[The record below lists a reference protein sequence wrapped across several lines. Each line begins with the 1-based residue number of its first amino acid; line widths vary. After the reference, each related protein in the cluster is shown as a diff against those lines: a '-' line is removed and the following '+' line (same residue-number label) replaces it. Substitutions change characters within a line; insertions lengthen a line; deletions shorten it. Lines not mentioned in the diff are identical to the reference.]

1 MVTGENMTRKV
12 LIVLSVALTLTA
24 PSIETVLKTITN
36 DDINLSG
43 FSEALS
49 PDCAYAW
56 QLGQLPHVTPEH
68 YTSPNISETEFQD
81 RKQVAI
87 NAFLD
92 GREFELKKNHVNAQ
106 LHYREAKKNFKF
118 LGVRDHEYG
127 IICTRLGMVEMRLW
141 EKGQLPLHEL
151 VDDYIDLKRYGD
163 ECKKFDFD
171 LNAKKGSADYNA
183 RRNAAIVYNLL
194 GNLGEVLII
203 GKPRTTAVNGDIC
216 ADYREAQRL
225 FPEGT
230 FYKNVS
236 RCSNRGY

>member
-1 MVTGENMTRKV
+1 MANKL
-12 LIVLSVALTLTA
+12 LIALLTAAGVTA
-24 PSIETVLKTITN
+24 PSLDAVVERMTHE
-36 DDINLSG
+36 DINPSG
-43 FSEALS
+43 FSELIS
-49 PDCAYAW
+49 PDSAYAW
-56 QLGQLPHVTPEH
+56 QLGQLPHVDSELYNTP
-68 YTSPNISETEFQD
+68 SISEAEFQAK
-81 RKQVAI
+81 KQDAI
-87 NAFLD
+87 DAFLD
-92 GREFELKKNHVNAQ
+92 GRKYELQKDHASARP
-106 LHYREAKKNFKF
+106 HYQEAKDIFKF

-141 EKGQLPLHEL
+141 EKGQLPIHEL

-171 LNAKKGSADYNA
+171 LDAKKGSADYNA

-203 GKPRTTAVNGDIC
+203 GKPRTTAVNANIC
-216 ADYREAQRL
+216 ADYREAERL